1 MDAYNKVVV
10 ESDYRV
16 NLEMK
21 RDGEKLLSSWQ
32 ISAFI
37 ENLSRSYYKNELLNT
52 IESYINKGTDVENI
66 FIIDE
71 SFKLNN
77 IYKNLGILNLRNER
91 DAKTLY
97 HLGKPI
103 GMFPN
108 EKLIKINCM
117 FEIFRKVNETLSE
130 YKVKGLNKESLSGL
144 ITFSISPNTT
154 MIAIKEKIISLAN
167 ENLNQ
172 SSQEEVRN
180 KEQHKKI
187 DQKKLANYLESSTAQ
202 VMSSYQKMESDFI
215 SLAITKESILANDIK
230 NIKDINETPSNIAGY
245 FNTFKSTFDN
255 LIRPIIGIYNPNDNS
270 VEIICRDFIDKTL
283 YVEENKRF
291 LDIKSI
297 SRNSPLAVCVV
308 LGVGGLTFLSRHIT
322 VALDE
327 RLLRKQQAE
336 SAVNIS
342 EEHEIADL
350 MSEIKQAIE
359 ERENNKEINITDATQ
374 DILDNLR
381 RGNEERFVENA
392 KDYGFLNEHA
402 ILKVR
407 KEA

>member
-32 ISAFI
+32 ISSFI

-52 IESYINKGTDVENI
+52 IESYINKGTDLENI

-130 YKVKGLNKESLSGL
+130 YKVKSLNKEKLSGL

-172 SSQEEVRN
+172 SGQEEVRN
-180 KEQHKKI
+180 TEQNKKI
-187 DQKKLANYLESSTAQ
+187 DRKKLANSLESST
-202 VMSSYQKMESDFI
+202 VKVISSYQKMESDFI
-215 SLAITKESILANDIK
+215 SIAIAKESILAND
-230 NIKDINETPSNIAGY
+230 IKDINETPSNIIGY

-255 LIRPIIGIYNPNDNS
+255 LIRPIIGIYDPNDNS

-327 RLLRKQQAE
+327 RLLQKQQAE
-336 SAVNIS
+336 STVNIS

-374 DILDNLR
+374 NILDNLR
-381 RGNEERFVENA
+381 RGNEGRFVENA

>member
-1 MDAYNKVVV
+1 M
-10 ESDYRV
+10 
-16 NLEMK
+16 
-21 RDGEKLLSSWQ
+21 
-32 ISAFI
+32 
-37 ENLSRSYYKNELLNT
+37 
-52 IESYINKGTDVENI
+52 
-66 FIIDE
+66 
-71 SFKLNN
+71 
-77 IYKNLGILNLRNER
+77 
-91 DAKTLY
+91 
-97 HLGKPI
+97 GKPI

-130 YKVKGLNKESLSGL
+130 YKVKSLNKEKLSGL

-172 SSQEEVRN
+172 SGQEEVRN
-180 KEQHKKI
+180 TEQNKKI
-187 DQKKLANYLESSTAQ
+187 DRKKLANSLESST
-202 VMSSYQKMESDFI
+202 VKVISSYQKMESDFI
-215 SLAITKESILANDIK
+215 SIAIAKESILAND
-230 NIKDINETPSNIAGY
+230 IKDINETPSNIIGY

-255 LIRPIIGIYNPNDNS
+255 LIRPIIGIYDPNDNS

-327 RLLRKQQAE
+327 RLLQKQQAE
-336 SAVNIS
+336 STVNIS

-374 DILDNLR
+374 NILDNLR
-381 RGNEERFVENA
+381 RGNEGRFVENA

>member
-52 IESYINKGTDVENI
+52 IESYINKGTDLENI

-77 IYKNLGILNLRNER
+77 IYKNLGILYLRNER

-108 EKLIKINCM
+108 EKLMKINCM

-130 YKVKGLNKESLSGL
+130 YKVKGLNKEKLSGL
-144 ITFSISPNTT
+144 ITFSISPKTT

-180 KEQHKKI
+180 KEQNKKI
-187 DQKKLANYLESSTAQ
+187 DQKKLANSLESSTVQ
-202 VMSSYQKMESDFI
+202 IMSSYQKMESDFI
-215 SLAITKESILANDIK
+215 SLAITKESILAND
-230 NIKDINETPSNIAGY
+230 IKDINETPSNIAGY

-283 YVEENKRF
+283 YIEENKRF

-308 LGVGGLTFLSRHIT
+308 LGIGGLTFLSRHIT

-342 EEHEIADL
+342 EEQEIADL

-359 ERENNKEINITDATQ
+359 ERVNNKEINIIDATQ

-381 RGNEERFVENA
+381 RGNEGRFVENA

>member
-1 MDAYNKVVV
+1 MDAYSKVVV

-52 IESYINKGTDVENI
+52 IESYLNKGTDLENI

-117 FEIFRKVNETLSE
+117 FEIFRKTNETLSE
-130 YKVKGLNKESLSGL
+130 YKVKGLNKKKLSGL

-180 KEQHKKI
+180 NEQNKKI
-187 DQKKLANYLESSTAQ
+187 DRKKLANSLESSTVQ

-230 NIKDINETPSNIAGY
+230 DINKIPSNIAGY
-245 FNTFKSTFDN
+245 FNTFKSTFDT

-327 RLLRKQQAE
+327 RLLQKQQVE

-342 EEHEIADL
+342 EDQEIAEL
-350 MSEIKQAIE
+350 MNEIKQAIE

>member
-52 IESYINKGTDVENI
+52 IESYINKGTDLENI

-103 GMFPN
+103 GMLPN
-108 EKLIKINCM
+108 EKLIKINCV
-117 FEIFRKVNETLSE
+117 FEIFRKVNEILSE
-130 YKVKGLNKESLSGL
+130 YKVKGLNKEKLSGL

-180 KEQHKKI
+180 NEQNKKI
-187 DQKKLANYLESSTAQ
+187 DQKKLANSIESSTVQ

-230 NIKDINETPSNIAGY
+230 DINETPSNITGY

-327 RLLRKQQAE
+327 RLLQKQQAE

-374 DILDNLR
+374 DIHDNLR
-381 RGNEERFVENA
+381 RVNEERFVENA

>member
-1 MDAYNKVVV
+1 
-10 ESDYRV
+10 
-16 NLEMK
+16 
-21 RDGEKLLSSWQ
+21 
-32 ISAFI
+32 
-37 ENLSRSYYKNELLNT
+37 
-52 IESYINKGTDVENI
+52 
-66 FIIDE
+66 
-71 SFKLNN
+71 
-77 IYKNLGILNLRNER
+77 
-91 DAKTLY
+91 
-97 HLGKPI
+97 
-103 GMFPN
+103 
-108 EKLIKINCM
+108 M

-130 YKVKGLNKESLSGL
+130 YKVKSLNKEKLSGL

-172 SSQEEVRN
+172 SGQEEVRN
-180 KEQHKKI
+180 TEQNKKI
-187 DQKKLANYLESSTAQ
+187 DRKKLANSLESST
-202 VMSSYQKMESDFI
+202 VKVISSYQKMESDFI
-215 SLAITKESILANDIK
+215 SIAIAKESILAND
-230 NIKDINETPSNIAGY
+230 IKDINETPSNIIGY

-255 LIRPIIGIYNPNDNS
+255 LIRPIIGIYDPNDNS

-327 RLLRKQQAE
+327 RLLQKQQAE
-336 SAVNIS
+336 STVNIS

-374 DILDNLR
+374 NILDNLR
-381 RGNEERFVENA
+381 RGNEGRFVENA

>member
-52 IESYINKGTDVENI
+52 IESYINKGTDLENI

-77 IYKNLGILNLRNER
+77 IYKNLGILKLRNER

-130 YKVKGLNKESLSGL
+130 YKVKGLNKEKISSL

-154 MIAIKEKIISLAN
+154 MIAIKEKIIRLAN

-172 SSQEEVRN
+172 SGQEEVRN
-180 KEQHKKI
+180 TEQNKKI
-187 DQKKLANYLESSTAQ
+187 DRKKLANSLESSTVQ
-202 VMSSYQKMESDFI
+202 VISSYQKMESDFI
-215 SLAITKESILANDIK
+215 SIAIAKESILAND
-230 NIKDINETPSNIAGY
+230 IKDINETPSNIIRY

-255 LIRPIIGIYNPNDNS
+255 LIRPIIGIYDPNDNS

-327 RLLRKQQAE
+327 RLLQKQQAE
-336 SAVNIS
+336 STVNIS
-342 EEHEIADL
+342 EEQEIADL

-374 DILDNLR
+374 NILDNLR

>member
-52 IESYINKGTDVENI
+52 IESYLNKGTDLENI

-77 IYKNLGILNLRNER
+77 IYKNLGILNLGNER

-117 FEIFRKVNETLSE
+117 FEIFRKINETLSE
-130 YKVKGLNKESLSGL
+130 YKVKGLNKKKLSGL

-172 SSQEEVRN
+172 SSQEEVRDN
-180 KEQHKKI
+180 EQNKKI
-187 DQKKLANYLESSTAQ
+187 DRKKLANSLESSTVQ

-230 NIKDINETPSNIAGY
+230 DINKMPSNMAGY
-245 FNTFKSTFDN
+245 FNTFKSSFDT

-327 RLLRKQQAE
+327 RLLQKQQVE

-342 EEHEIADL
+342 EDQEIADL
-350 MSEIKQAIE
+350 MNEIKQAIE

>member
-21 RDGEKLLSSWQ
+21 RDGKKLLSSWQ

-52 IESYINKGTDVENI
+52 IESYINKGTDLENI

-130 YKVKGLNKESLSGL
+130 YKVKGLNKEKLSGL

-172 SSQEEVRN
+172 SGQEEVRN
-180 KEQHKKI
+180 TEQNKKI
-187 DQKKLANYLESSTAQ
+187 DRKKLANSLESSTVQ
-202 VMSSYQKMESDFI
+202 VISSYQKMESDFI
-215 SLAITKESILANDIK
+215 SIAIAKESILAND
-230 NIKDINETPSNIAGY
+230 IKDINETPSNIIRY

-255 LIRPIIGIYNPNDNS
+255 LIRPIIGIYDPNDNS

-327 RLLRKQQAE
+327 RLLQKQQAE
-336 SAVNIS
+336 STVNIS
-342 EEHEIADL
+342 EEQEIADL

-374 DILDNLR
+374 NILDNLR

>member
-52 IESYINKGTDVENI
+52 IESYLNKGTDLENI

-97 HLGKPI
+97 HLGKTI

-130 YKVKGLNKESLSGL
+130 YKVKGLNKKKLSGL

-172 SSQEEVRN
+172 SSQEEVRDN
-180 KEQHKKI
+180 EQNKKI
-187 DQKKLANYLESSTAQ
+187 DRKKLANSLESSTVQ
-202 VMSSYQKMESDFI
+202 VMSFYQKMESDFI

-230 NIKDINETPSNIAGY
+230 DINKMPSNIAGY
-245 FNTFKSTFDN
+245 FNTFKSTFDT

-297 SRNSPLAVCVV
+297 SRNSPLTVCII

-327 RLLRKQQAE
+327 RLLQKQQVE

-342 EEHEIADL
+342 EDQEIADL
-350 MSEIKQAIE
+350 MNEIKQAIE

-381 RGNEERFVENA
+381 RGNEERFIENA

>member
-52 IESYINKGTDVENI
+52 IESYINKGTDLENI

-91 DAKTLY
+91 YAKTLY

-103 GMFPN
+103 GMLPN
-108 EKLIKINCM
+108 EKLIKINCV
-117 FEIFRKVNETLSE
+117 FEIFRKVNEILSE
-130 YKVKGLNKESLSGL
+130 YKVKGLNKEKLSGL

-180 KEQHKKI
+180 NEQNKKI
-187 DQKKLANYLESSTAQ
+187 DQKKLANSIESSTVQ

-230 NIKDINETPSNIAGY
+230 DINETPSNITGY

-327 RLLRKQQAE
+327 RLLQKQQAE

-381 RGNEERFVENA
+381 RVNEERFVENA

>member
-32 ISAFI
+32 ISSFI

-52 IESYINKGTDVENI
+52 IESYINKGTDLENI

-130 YKVKGLNKESLSGL
+130 YKVKSLNKEKLSGL

-172 SSQEEVRN
+172 SGQEEVRN
-180 KEQHKKI
+180 TEQNKKI
-187 DQKKLANYLESSTAQ
+187 DRKKLANSLESST
-202 VMSSYQKMESDFI
+202 VKVISSYQKMESDFI
-215 SLAITKESILANDIK
+215 SIAIVKESILAND
-230 NIKDINETPSNIAGY
+230 IKDINETPSNIIGY

-255 LIRPIIGIYNPNDNS
+255 LIRPIIGIYDPNDNS

-327 RLLRKQQAE
+327 RLLQKQQAE
-336 SAVNIS
+336 STVNIS

-374 DILDNLR
+374 NILDNLR
-381 RGNEERFVENA
+381 RGNEGRFVENA

>member
-52 IESYINKGTDVENI
+52 IESYINKGTDLENI

-103 GMFPN
+103 GMLPN
-108 EKLIKINCM
+108 EKLIKINCV
-117 FEIFRKVNETLSE
+117 FEIFRKVNEILSE
-130 YKVKGLNKESLSGL
+130 YKVKGLNKEKLSGL

-180 KEQHKKI
+180 NEQNKKI
-187 DQKKLANYLESSTAQ
+187 DQKKLANSIESSTVQ

-230 NIKDINETPSNIAGY
+230 DINETPSNITGY

-270 VEIICRDFIDKTL
+270 IEIICRDFIDKTL

-327 RLLRKQQAE
+327 RLLQKQQAE

-381 RGNEERFVENA
+381 RVNEERFVENA

>member
-52 IESYINKGTDVENI
+52 IESYLNKGTDLENI

-97 HLGKPI
+97 HLGKTI

-130 YKVKGLNKESLSGL
+130 YKVKGLNKKKLSGL

-172 SSQEEVRN
+172 SSQEEVRDN
-180 KEQHKKI
+180 EQNKKI
-187 DQKKLANYLESSTAQ
+187 DRKKLANSLESSTVQ
-202 VMSSYQKMESDFI
+202 VMSFYQKMESDFI

-230 NIKDINETPSNIAGY
+230 DINKIPSNIAGY
-245 FNTFKSTFDN
+245 FNTFKSTFDT

-297 SRNSPLAVCVV
+297 SRNSPLTVCII

-327 RLLRKQQAE
+327 RLLQKQQVE

-342 EEHEIADL
+342 EDQEIADL
-350 MSEIKQAIE
+350 MNEIKQAIE

>member
-52 IESYINKGTDVENI
+52 IESYINKGTDLENI

-103 GMFPN
+103 GMLPN
-108 EKLIKINCM
+108 EKLIKINCV
-117 FEIFRKVNETLSE
+117 FEIFRKVNEILSE
-130 YKVKGLNKESLSGL
+130 YKVKGLNKEKLSGL

-180 KEQHKKI
+180 NEQNKKI
-187 DQKKLANYLESSTAQ
+187 DQKKLANSIESSTVQ

-230 NIKDINETPSNIAGY
+230 DINETPSNITGY

-327 RLLRKQQAE
+327 RLLQKQQAE

-381 RGNEERFVENA
+381 RVNEERFVENA

>member
-1 MDAYNKVVV
+1 
-10 ESDYRV
+10 
-16 NLEMK
+16 
-21 RDGEKLLSSWQ
+21 
-32 ISAFI
+32 
-37 ENLSRSYYKNELLNT
+37 
-52 IESYINKGTDVENI
+52 
-66 FIIDE
+66 
-71 SFKLNN
+71 
-77 IYKNLGILNLRNER
+77 
-91 DAKTLY
+91 
-97 HLGKPI
+97 
-103 GMFPN
+103 MFPN

-130 YKVKGLNKESLSGL
+130 YKVKSLNKEKLSGL

-172 SSQEEVRN
+172 SGQEEVRN
-180 KEQHKKI
+180 TEQNKKI
-187 DQKKLANYLESSTAQ
+187 DRKKLANSLESST
-202 VMSSYQKMESDFI
+202 VKVISSYQKMESDFI
-215 SLAITKESILANDIK
+215 SIAIAKESILAND
-230 NIKDINETPSNIAGY
+230 IKDINETPSNIIGY

-255 LIRPIIGIYNPNDNS
+255 LIRPIIGIYDPNDNS

-327 RLLRKQQAE
+327 RLLQKQQAE
-336 SAVNIS
+336 STVNIS

-374 DILDNLR
+374 NILDNLR
-381 RGNEERFVENA
+381 RGNEGRFVENA